1 MAAFI
6 SGAAG
11 VSPSVS
17 DDISSAETIKGG
29 HLTLPSVDTMFN
41 EGAVGSRKEVWRVWY
56 KTGALEAEGQGK
68 KGKCQ

>member
-1 MAAFI
+1 VQYSIEMAAFI

-41 EGAVGSRKEVWRVWY
+41 EGAVGSRKEGLPADFTLCW
-56 KTGALEAEGQGK
+56 
-68 KGKCQ
+68 